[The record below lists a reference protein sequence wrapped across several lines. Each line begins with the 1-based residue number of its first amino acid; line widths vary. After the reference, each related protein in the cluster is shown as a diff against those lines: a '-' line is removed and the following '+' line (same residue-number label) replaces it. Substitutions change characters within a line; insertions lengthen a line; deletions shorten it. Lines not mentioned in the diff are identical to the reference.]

1 MDKNELFDLTL
12 KGISTQE
19 LVNYISKKFR
29 NPVVL
34 ISKNFKIISYSDP
47 KQVKDKTWL
56 QAVERGFITL
66 EFGFNLANWKK
77 FEKTN
82 QEYLEF
88 KEINNNTR
96 RFYKLNFQNNL
107 LGYLNFLEVDTKL
120 DQFNDEDYELAVK
133 VLSKEVY
140 ITTSDIHN
148 TNKYTNED
156 ILFSLHNQDFR
167 SEIHFKQRVDSL
179 QLNNYSKYQLIIA
192 DIKDYISYNAN
203 TDNLKNEINNL
214 FNNCVVITELN
225 LLYILLCNHEFILNR
240 EVMYFLNK
248 KNLTFNLS
256 SPFTK
261 LYDYKIY
268 ENEALDA
275 LDLKKYLD
283 QEKKVTSYNDV
294 KIFKMLTSYE
304 FQGGYQKY
312 LDNTI
317 TAIIEYDE
325 IHKSELLKTLYNY
338 LKYEKSV
345 KIVASKLFI
354 HRNTVNYRVK
364 QLRELFNIDFDD
376 FYTLVKLYLS
386 IQLYIINEKKLA

>member
-19 LVNYISKKFR
+19 LVNYISKKFK